1 MFPGDKIRDT
11 KGDFSRRLFRL
22 KGLQPPTD
30 FCSPPVLE
38 SGVGQKLK
46 AAECP
51 DRRRE
56 VGREKG
62 SCF

>member
-1 MFPGDKIRDT
+1 
-11 KGDFSRRLFRL
+11 
-22 KGLQPPTD
+22 
-30 FCSPPVLE
+30 
-38 SGVGQKLK
+38 VGQKLK